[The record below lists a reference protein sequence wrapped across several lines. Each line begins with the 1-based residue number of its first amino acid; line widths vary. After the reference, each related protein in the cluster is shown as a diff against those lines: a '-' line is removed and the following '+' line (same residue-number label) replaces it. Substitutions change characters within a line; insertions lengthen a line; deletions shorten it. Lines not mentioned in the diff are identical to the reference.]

1 MKKMILSVFVLLI
14 IPFLVNAQS
23 DVHKML
29 KDIKGTVD
37 EIIIKSDGKEYT
49 FSGDEASKL
58 FSAIKEDNKMKRF
71 EFYTDDGKII
81 RGDSLNEIFI
91 VKKHGDH
98 FKSEGENGKK
108 AKKIKIFIDGDDEEG
123 LVWTDENGESEVLD
137 IDEEVEFFVDDQDDD
152 GIQKRIEVEI
162 KNDSKTVTVITNKDG
177 KENIEVYE
185 GNAADEYLEKMK
197 SDKEVKVKVDVDKNS
212 SKKKIK
218 KIIID
223 KQQ

>member
-1 MKKMILSVFVLLI
+1 MKKMILPVIVLLV
-14 IPFLVNAQS
+14 IPFLTNAQS

-37 EIIIKSDGKEYT
+37 EIIIKSDSKEYT

-58 FSAIKEDNKMKRF
+58 FSAMKEDNKMKHF

-81 RGDSLNEIFI
+81 MGDSLNERFI

-98 FKSEGENGKK
+98 FKLEGENGKK
-108 AKKIKIFIDGDDEEG
+108 VKKIKIFVDGDDEEG
-123 LVWTDENGESEVLD
+123 LVWIDKNGESKV
-137 IDEEVEFFVDDQDDD
+137 IDMDEDVEFFGDDQDND

-162 KNDSKTVTVITNKDG
+162 KDNSKTVTVITKKDG

-185 GNAADEYLEKMK
+185 GKAADDYLEKMK

-212 SKKKIK
+212 SKKKVK